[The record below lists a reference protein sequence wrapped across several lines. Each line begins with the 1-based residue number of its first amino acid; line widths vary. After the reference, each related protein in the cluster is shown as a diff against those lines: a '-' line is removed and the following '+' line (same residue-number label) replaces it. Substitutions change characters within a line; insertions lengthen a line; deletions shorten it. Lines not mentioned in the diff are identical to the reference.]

1 MFQSVRSGFDV
12 PDAFA
17 VITDRSVGGKFPMR
31 AVLRIDERI
40 RLSRNA
46 CLISLAVRP
55 VRILFADLI
64 TLAAAFA
71 QYDALQVLK
80 SNFDLAK
87 T

>member
-1 MFQSVRSGFDV
+1 
-12 PDAFA
+12 
-17 VITDRSVGGKFPMR
+17 MR

-46 CLISLAVRP
+46 CLMSLAETP

-64 TLAAAFA
+64 KLAAEFA
-71 QYDALQVLK
+71 PYDALQVLK

>member
-1 MFQSVRSGFDV
+1 
-12 PDAFA
+12 
-17 VITDRSVGGKFPMR
+17 MR

-71 QYDALQVLK
+71 RYDALQVLK

-87 T
+87 AHGDMEQPQ

>member
-1 MFQSVRSGFDV
+1 
-12 PDAFA
+12 
-17 VITDRSVGGKFPMR
+17 MR
-31 AVLRIDERI
+31 AVLRIEERI

-46 CLISLAVRP
+46 CLMSLAETP

-64 TLAAAFA
+64 TLSAAFA
-71 QYDALQVLK
+71 QYDALQVVK